1 MDSRGILLYFQSID
15 QRDAFS
21 DQWSIV
27 SLTEEYNSTWKV
39 LEENFPRE
47 KWDIGLED
55 LAIGDVIGQGAFGI
69 VKKAKLGRRKYTEL
83 LNRHKKSEAAVG
95 NMSTLVETTGLE
107 INDKEI
113 ETVAVKMLKGD

>member
-39 LEENFPRE
+39 LEENFPRD

-83 LNRHKKSEAAVG
+83 LNRHKKSEAAVE
-95 NMSTLVETTGLE
+95 NRSTVVETTEFE

-113 ETVAVKMLKGD
+113 ENVAVKMLKGS